1 MVKLWN
7 GRYDSDEN
15 VDLRF
20 WQVVKDFSVH
30 DEVTSA
36 KGVCF
41 IGYDTD
47 DGVVRNQG
55 RAGAALG
62 ANAIRKAIQSYPI
75 IEGVPLYDFGNLA
88 NLKLEEAQVEYS
100 NKIASAMKAG
110 LLPIGLGG
118 GHDIA
123 YASYLGVR
131 KNFPDKKIGII
142 NFDAHLDNR
151 PYDVMPTS
159 GTSFKQILDSD
170 KNARYVIVGYQD
182 IANTKRL
189 RDTATYLGMA
199 IIDEEE
205 SEWQMI
211 SKLES
216 FIADV
221 DVVYVTFCM
230 DVFDISEAPGVSA
243 PMAIGLSKRKAL
255 PILRSIVDSKKL
267 VCIDF
272 AEVNPKLDI
281 DERTSRLVG
290 KLIYETLKR
299 V

>member
-1 MVKLWN
+1 MIKLWN
-7 GRYDSDEN
+7 GRYDSDEKA
-15 VDLRF
+15 DLRF
-20 WQVVKDFSVH
+20 WQVIKDCSVN
-30 DEVTSA
+30 DEVTSG
-36 KGVCF
+36 KGACF

-47 DGVVRNQG
+47 DGVIRNQG

-62 ANAIRKAIQSYPI
+62 ANAIRKAMQSYPI
-75 IEGVPLYDFGNLA
+75 IDGISLYDFGNLA
-88 NLKLEEAQVEYS
+88 SRKLEEAQVEYS
-100 NKIASAMKAG
+100 KKVTRAMKEG

-151 PYDVMPTS
+151 PYDAEPTS

-170 KNARYVIVGYQD
+170 KNAKYVIVGYQD

-189 RDTATYLGMA
+189 RDTARNLGMT

-205 SEWQMI
+205 STGQMI

-216 FIADV
+216 FITDV

-255 PILRSIVDSKKL
+255 PVLRSIIDSKKL
-267 VCIDF
+267 VCLDF
-272 AEVNPKLDI
+272 AEVNPKLDL

-299 V
+299 I